1 MTLLLKQLFGL
12 IKLLNSDTGTNQI
25 AAGVAAGFIL
35 GMSPMLSLQAILL
48 LILCLFFRVQLGM
61 MFISAFFF
69 SFIAF
74 ILDPVFDQFGR
85 FILELPSL
93 ASLWTTLYNMPLV
106 PFTRFNNSIVMGA
119 GVVGLILFPFIFI
132 GARQLVRKYR
142 EKVVE
147 RFKDTKFWK
156 AVKATSLFQWYYKYD
171 NFYG

>member
-1 MTLLLKQLFGL
+1 MTLLLKQIFGL
-12 IKLLNSDTGTNQI
+12 LKLLNSDTGTNQI

-35 GMSPMLSLQAILL
+35 GMSPMLSLQAIILL
-48 LILCLFFRVQLGM
+48 VLCLFLRIQLGM

-74 ILDPVFDQFGR
+74 LLDPVFDQFGR
-85 FILELPSL
+85 MILEMAALQ
-93 ASLWTTLYNMPLV
+93 SLWTTLYNLPLV

-119 GVVGLILFPFIFI
+119 AIVGAVLFPFIFI
-132 GARQLVRKYR
+132 FSKHLVHRYR
-142 EKVVE
+142 EVVVA

-171 NFYG
+171 KFYG

>member
-1 MTLLLKQLFGL
+1 MTLLLKQIFGL
-12 IKLLNSDTGTNQI
+12 LKLLNSDTGTNQI

-35 GMSPMLSLQAILL
+35 GMSPMLSLQTIILL
-48 LILCLFFRVQLGM
+48 TLCLFFRVQLGM

-69 SFIAF
+69 SFVAF

-85 FILELPSL
+85 FILELGGLS
-93 ASLWTTLYNMPLV
+93 ATWTMLYNMPLV

-119 GVVGLILFPFIFI
+119 GVVGVILFPFIFV
-132 GARQLVRKYR
+132 GSRFLVRKYR

-147 RFKDTKFWK
+147 RLKDTKLWK

-171 NFYG
+171 KFYG